1 MKKWSRREALEYLL
15 TMSFPKRV
23 TSIFKK
29 QRPVSVSVDTEVQGI
44 IHSNGASQDLS
55 DTQFRDN
62 LINLYEQTQE
72 IKGGESRSGETQ
84 GDKTQGDEIA
94 KHAIDIQ
101 QSQAI
106 NVSIKLLL
114 DGLRNK
120 FDVYEGELQQY
131 EKILEQH
138 EQFLLIKNTALNNLQ
153 YAVNRKE
160 RELNL
165 LLTKLQYA
173 DKEIEKR
180 TILINQKMYLV
191 GGQFMER
198 YHKKIM
204 PCKQMIVNLRTSV
217 SKIVYHELRHDEDD
231 NIQAIR
237 TRAGLKISDNGNYIK
252 LIYPNEYNEFEGLLD
267 IIEEIKDMLNM
278 L

>member
-1 MKKWSRREALEYLL
+1 M
-15 TMSFPKRV
+15 

-72 IKGGESRSGETQ
+72 TQ
-84 GDKTQGDEIA
+84 GGKTQGDEIT
-94 KHAIDIQ
+94 KYAIDIQ
-101 QSQAI
+101 QSHPI

-120 FDVYEGELQQY
+120 LDVYEGELQQY